1 MRVRQRSRGLVASV
15 LLLAGLGL
23 APAALAAAPQG
34 VTPPEPSVVLRPQ
47 RVFDATSEQAHE
59 DWVVLVT
66 GNRIAAA
73 GPAAQVQ
80 APAGARTIDLP
91 GMTLL
96 PGLIDAHSHV
106 FLHPYDETLWN
117 DQVLK
122 EPLAY
127 RTLAAAIHAERTLMA
142 GFTTLRDLGTEGAG
156 YADLS
161 VKRAI
166 DEGRIPGPRL
176 QVATLA
182 IVATASY
189 GPGPLGFAP
198 EFVPPKGAQEATGL
212 AQIVQA
218 VREQV
223 GHGADWVKVYA
234 DYRRGPGGATVP
246 TFSIEELK
254 ALVDEAHSAGRP
266 VAAHAASA
274 EGMRRATL
282 AGVETIEHGYGG
294 TDEVFKLMAEK
305 GVAFLPTL
313 TAEEAYS
320 EYFQGYKR
328 GTEPYTKDMQTVLN
342 AVRLA
347 RKNGVVVACGSDVG
361 VFAHGENHRE
371 LAWLVRAGMTPA
383 QALLAATAVAAK
395 VIGWADRIGQVRP
408 GLLADLVAVPGD
420 PTRDVGVVA
429 RVGFVMKD
437 GRVFRQPRP

>member
-1 MRVRQRSRGLVASV
+1 ML
-15 LLLAGLGL
+15 GLGL
-23 APAALAAAPQG
+23 AAVADAGAPQ
-34 VTPPEPSVVLRPQ
+34 VATPAEPSVVLRPQ

-59 DWVVLVT
+59 EWVVVVT
-66 GNRIAAA
+66 GQTIAAV
-73 GPAAQVQ
+73 GPATSVIG
-80 APAGARTIDLP
+80 PAGARTIDLP

-96 PGLIDAHSHV
+96 PGLIDAHSHL

-127 RTLAAAIHAERTLMA
+127 RTLAAAIHAERTLQA

-166 DEGRIPGPRL
+166 EEGRIPGPRL
-176 QVATLA
+176 LVATLA

-234 DYRRGPGGATVP
+234 DYRRGPGGTTVP

-254 ALVDEAHSAGRP
+254 ALVEEAHSAGRR
-266 VAAHAASA
+266 VAAHAASS

-294 TDEVFKLMAEK
+294 TDEVFRLMAER

-320 EYFQGYKR
+320 EYFQGYTR
-328 GTEPYTKDMQTVLN
+328 GTEPYTDDMNTAVN

-347 RKNGVVVACGSDVG
+347 RKAGVTVGCGSDVG

-383 QALLAATAVAAK
+383 QALLAATSVAAK
-395 VIGWADRIGQVRP
+395 VVGWADRVGQVRP
-408 GLLADLVAVPGD
+408 GMLADLVAVPGD
-420 PTRDVGVVA
+420 PTRDVGTIA

-437 GRVFRQPRP
+437 GRVFKEP